1 MNNNWSLA
9 FRYWISTLIIFITA
23 YVFWYARDI
32 FGPLIGIVLL
42 ALILDPLI
50 SYLTKKTKI
59 SRTLIIK
66 IVFLLGIILLSFI
79 MIILIPKLI
88 LDIQILIP
96 DIQEIF
102 TQFQLYLS
110 KPIIIFQ
117 QEINLED
124 FLPNF
129 DKIILDSILSI
140 PENIYH
146 LIETTT
152 KNLIWL
158 LIILVSTYYLLK
170 ESAQLRFEFFR
181 LIPVHYQQDIHRL
194 YFKLLGVWRGYI
206 QGNLLLILIIGIV
219 FSITWIIIGVPGG
232 LALGILTGVL
242 AIIPDIGPVTAVGL
256 TILVAYFDGSSVLHI
271 SNSWFA
277 LMVLGIYLLLIN
289 IINIF
294 IRPKI
299 FSRSVN
305 MHEGVVFIS
314 ILVAVLIMGIQGAII
329 VIPLIASVSILA
341 KYLYFKIVGIPPW
354 PEDTIINE
362 SSK

>member
-1 MNNNWSLA
+1 MNNNWSLP
-9 FRYWISTLIIFITA
+9 FRYWISSLLIFITA
-23 YVFWYARDI
+23 YALWYARDI
-32 FGPLIGIVLL
+32 FGPLIVSVLL
-42 ALILDPLI
+42 ALILNPLI

-66 IVFLLGIILLSFI
+66 IVFLLGIISLSFI

-96 DIQEIF
+96 DIQEILARI
-102 TQFQLYLS
+102 QLFLS
-110 KPIIIFQ
+110 KPAIIFE
-117 QEINLED
+117 QEVNLEK

-146 LIETTT
+146 LFETAT
-152 KNLIWL
+152 KNIIWL
-158 LIILVSTYYLLK
+158 LIILVSTYYFLE
-170 ESAQLRFEFFR
+170 ESIQLRFRIFR
-181 LIPVHYQQDIHRL
+181 LIPLQHQQDFHRL
-194 YFKLLGVWRGYI
+194 YFKLLGVWKGYI
-206 QGNLLLILIIGIV
+206 QGNLLLTMLIGIV
-219 FSITWIIIGVPGG
+219 FSVVWVIIGVPGG

-242 AIIPDIGPVTAVGL
+242 LIIPYIGPVTAVGL
-256 TILVAYFDGSSVLHI
+256 TILIAYFEGSSNLHI

-277 LMVLGIYLLLIN
+277 VLVLSIYLLLIN

-314 ILVAVLIMGIQGAII
+314 IMVAVVIMGVQGALI
-329 VIPLIASVSILA
+329 VVPVIASGAILA
-341 KYLYFKIVGIPPW
+341 QYFYRRIRVLPPW
-354 PEDTIINE
+354 PEEIVINE
-362 SSK
+362 KSK